1 MAQIY
6 LYTLVSVLIVS
17 VVSLIGIVALGI
29 KQNFLKKILHYLV
42 SFSAGAL
49 LGDVFI
55 HVIPEISESGGFTP
69 MVGLYFLIGIVVF
82 FLLEKYIL
90 WNHNHDGDHN
100 ESVHSLVYI
109 SMVGDSLHNFIDGL
123 VIAASFI
130 VSVPLGIAATIA
142 VVLHEIPQEIGQFA
156 ILIHGGWTKGKA
168 LLYNFV
174 SALTSV
180 LGALIV
186 LIFAKQI
193 EAPQLLLSF
202 AGASFI
208 YLSMSDIIPELHKE
222 KSPIKSFWQIISF
235 VIGVAVMALLL
246 KLK

>member
-1 MAQIY
+1 MAETY
-6 LYTLVSVLIVS
+6 LYTLVSVLIIS
-17 VVSLIGIVALGI
+17 AMSLIGIVALGI
-29 KQNFLKKILHYLV
+29 RQDFLKKMLQYLV

-55 HVIPEISESGGFTP
+55 HVIPEISETGFSP
-69 MVGLYFLIGIVVF
+69 MVGIYFLIGIVIF

-90 WNHNHDGDHN
+90 WHHSHDN
-100 ESVHSLVYI
+100 EHSETVHSLVYV
-109 SMVGDSLHNFIDGL
+109 SMIGDSLHNFIDGM

-130 VSVPLGIAATIA
+130 VSPALGIAATVA

-156 ILIHGGWTKGKA
+156 ILVHGGWSKAKA
-168 LLYNFV
+168 LLYNFA
-174 SALTSV
+174 SALTSI

-186 LIFAKQI
+186 LVFARDIETPQI
-193 EAPQLLLSF
+193 LLAF

-222 KSPIKSFWQIISF
+222 RSPLKSFWQIVCF
-235 VIGVAVMALLL
+235 VIGVVVMALLL
-246 KLK
+246 KLE

>member
-1 MAQIY
+1 MAEIY
-6 LYTLVSVLIVS
+6 LYTLVSVLIIS
-17 VVSLIGIVALGI
+17 VMSLVGIVTLGI
-29 KQNFLKKILHYLV
+29 KQDFLNKMLHYLV

-55 HVIPEISESGGFTP
+55 HVIPEISETGFSP
-69 MVGLYFLIGIVVF
+69 KIGIYFLVGIVIF

-90 WNHNHDGDHN
+90 WHHSHDEEHSEN
-100 ESVHSLVYI
+100 VHSLVYV
-109 SMVGDSLHNFIDGL
+109 SMIGDSLHNFIDGM

-130 VSVPLGIAATIA
+130 ASPALGIAATIA

-156 ILIHGGWTKGKA
+156 ILIHGGWSKAKA
-168 LLYNFV
+168 LLYNFA
-174 SALTSV
+174 SALTSI

-186 LIFAKQI
+186 LVFARNL
-193 EAPQLLLSF
+193 ETPQVLLAF

-222 KSPIKSFWQIISF
+222 RSPLKSFWQIVCF
-235 VIGVAVMALLL
+235 VIGVVVMALLL
-246 KLK
+246 KLE

>member
-1 MAQIY
+1 
-6 LYTLVSVLIVS
+6 
-17 VVSLIGIVALGI
+17 
-29 KQNFLKKILHYLV
+29 
-42 SFSAGAL
+42 
-49 LGDVFI
+49 
-55 HVIPEISESGGFTP
+55 
-69 MVGLYFLIGIVVF
+69 
-82 FLLEKYIL
+82 
-90 WNHNHDGDHN
+90 
-100 ESVHSLVYI
+100 
-109 SMVGDSLHNFIDGL
+109 MVGDSLHNFIDGL

-235 VIGVAVMALLL
+235 VIGVAMMALLL
-246 KLK
+246 KLE